1 MDEMMDDDEFYDEF
15 DVVQSAAKREREGD
29 REGDREMMDDPPAK
43 SSLSH
48 KRRKTICA
56 QSLKEKPKSESFI
69 RRNV

>member
-1 MDEMMDDDEFYDEF
+1 MMDEFYDEF
-15 DVVQSAAKREREGD
+15 DVLQSAAKREREGE
-29 REGDREMMDDPPAK
+29 REGDREGEMIP
-43 SSLSH
+43 SQIFVIS